1 MTLRLIECLGTTEEI
16 AELFSDR
23 SVLESMLWFEVG
35 LARAQARLGLIPRS
49 AAESIASAALAEK
62 FDAAALAR
70 EARGSATI
78 AIPFVKA
85 MTARVR
91 EVDDRSALFVH
102 WGATSQDLV
111 DTALIRLLGRAREI
125 LWRDH
130 QRLTDMLRT
139 LSERH
144 AGTVMLARTLLQPA
158 PPITFGYKA
167 AGWYGTLKRN
177 WRRLEESFTDAVQL
191 QFGGA
196 AGTLASYGA
205 RGTELAA
212 ELGKELNLPVPIA
225 PWHAH
230 RDRLAGVV
238 TACGIY
244 SGSLGKIARDVT
256 LLMQQEVGEVS
267 EPGGGSS
274 AMPHKRNPAG
284 SVIALASAARVPGLV
299 STYLGLMIQEHER
312 AAGGWQA
319 EWQTIAE
326 VLGAT
331 GSALAAV
338 ADAVEHLEVN
348 VGRMRANLEAMQGAV
363 LSEKAVMLLG
373 EQPGARE
380 LVAGAL
386 RKAAETGE
394 SLENILGLSLGQVED
409 YLGATEIFR
418 QQLLKDSE

>member
-1 MTLRLIECLGTTEEI
+1 
-16 AELFSDR
+16 
-23 SVLESMLWFEVG
+23 
-35 LARAQARLGLIPRS
+35 
-49 AAESIASAALAEK
+49 
-62 FDAAALAR
+62 
-70 EARGSATI
+70 
-78 AIPFVKA
+78 

-91 EVDDRSALFVH
+91 EVDERSASFVH

-111 DTALIRLLGRAREI
+111 DTAFIRLLIRAREI

-130 QRLTDMLRT
+130 KRVTDALRT
-139 LSERH
+139 LSDRH

-158 PPITFGYKA
+158 PPITFGYKV
-167 AGWYGTLKRN
+167 AGWYGALQRS
-177 WRRLEESFTDAVQL
+177 WRRLEESFTDAVKL

-205 RGTELAA
+205 RGAELAA
-212 ELGKELNLPVPIA
+212 ELGRELNLPVPAA

-238 TACGIY
+238 TDCGIY
-244 SGSLGKIARDVT
+244 SGGLGKIARDVT
-256 LLMQQEVGEVS
+256 LLMQHEVGEVS

-284 SVIALASAARVPGLV
+284 SVVALASAARVPGLV
-299 STYLGLMIQEHER
+299 STYLSLMIQEHER

-338 ADAVEHLEVN
+338 ADVIEHLDVHPD
-348 VGRMRANLEAMQGAV
+348 RMRANLEAVHGAV
-363 LSEKAVMLLG
+363 PIRKVLRDA
-373 EQPGARE
+373 
-380 LVAGAL
+380 AG
-386 RKAAETGE
+386 
-394 SLENILGLSLGQVED
+394 
-409 YLGATEIFR
+409 
-418 QQLLKDSE
+418 